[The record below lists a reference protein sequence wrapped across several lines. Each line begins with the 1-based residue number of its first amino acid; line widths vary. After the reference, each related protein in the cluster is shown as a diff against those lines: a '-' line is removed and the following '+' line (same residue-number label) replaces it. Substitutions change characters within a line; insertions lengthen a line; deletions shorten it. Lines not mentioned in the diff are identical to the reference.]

1 VSPPPLSN
9 VVFTVL
15 TSGATR
21 GWVSVTEQVHMAV
34 LLLATLVPT
43 SAAQVPMSA
52 VLLSEIEAIV

>member
-1 VSPPPLSN
+1 
-9 VVFTVL
+9 VL

-21 GWVSVTEQVHMAV
+21 GLVSVTEQVHMAV